1 LEDLQK
7 KSDIRSQEEQASG
20 AIDMGTNITPDY
32 MRGFLIPDLSVGLE
46 SLSPVDSS
54 YTQQTPRA
62 GRAIPQ
68 QLKTDMQIVTSG
80 DQTAKITIN
89 TEQGGYPSTSARY
102 SWEDANAVKYG
113 RDWYNIVTDWEYWI
127 YKSGVLNTVQHI
139 DAKEIQSGIIITTT
153 EETSALGS
161 FVKTY
166 KKNQGGPLSSSIT
179 LGFLAGSPTSPAFPT
194 MARLLDGSLYVIHCT
209 YTTESTVNFTAYRS
223 FDSGDN
229 WQTITTRALTD
240 NINTTA
246 YTITDIRATDSQNG
260 VISLFVTML
269 DIGAAS
275 EDVVAQ
281 YRSLDDGL
289 TYSLVGTVSLGDAT
303 EKKFHA
309 LRPIALS
316 SGGIGIVYIDS
327 TTGLRFRKSNQTN
340 VRLSSLAE
348 DPNAITIST
357 IGLKA
362 AISGNKLINGDLA
375 IYEQNEKLIVVYQ
388 SYNTGVKSGF
398 VSFNSGDTWEEIGV
412 TNPAFLPQILDCGN
426 FSDRL
431 TGIFLCAHEGRTIL
445 FGLDSASLHAVY
457 LGGFSS
463 VGYPPLYASPSI
475 TQYGKWDS
483 TWIPVALPDSS
494 SDWTTS
500 GAGSTTLSI
509 NGLDIQTTGNLRSY
523 SYSGTF
529 PVFTKNFLS
538 RFKLAVIQG
547 GTLTGDNI
555 AILYQ
560 RDNGSNSFVMSI
572 RFGSAGLA
580 ILDNGILVQSVA
592 VSMVDPVE
600 FVLLVDGEN
609 VILNYRIADSD
620 HAKSWTTVTQ
630 ALTPLASGLANS
642 YKWGHFNIAAPTLQ
656 SQWWE
661 MHVAAGISAG
671 LFDNSI
677 VPAVYPPFGSYMY
690 IDAGLSITTRSS
702 PARGEESY
710 LINPSYDY
718 PIDNIFIK
726 TTPSQKITWRS
737 KNDSLLQKIAIY
749 TDKVVQKTSETNH
762 LNNLYGFYFGN
773 INWATGKLKRWNGSA
788 WVTVQVIDNT
798 TGLTGTFTRAGATIT
813 ADSASNQFS
822 LSYNEAQKWRAILED
837 GEDKHVI
844 QILQNSEGVWGNQAT
859 NKRAVLT
866 IDTSLTDPAT
876 LPSSGSIKL
885 IPVSSTILID
895 PLSGVNIGD
904 SALMIEIDQQ
914 PTLEG
919 YFQIGTMIYGHV
931 LVMAPQYQRGRIITH
946 EPNLETYETLDGTA
960 YQRKLG
966 DGRKKISLA
975 WTEPI
980 DTTKVID
987 NDPDFWRIGTAATGS
1002 IPVASY
1008 GDAPMSVIGMS
1019 EILSESQRF
1028 VYLPFIKTGGTFQIL
1043 NRPMN
1048 HLYSR
1053 LIGDVSIDSVLGDES
1068 VNEVFRVST
1077 INIEEGV

>member
-1 LEDLQK
+1 MQK

-46 SLSPVDSS
+46 SLSPVDSV

-80 DQTAKITIN
+80 DQTEKITIN

-102 SWEDANAVKYG
+102 SWEDANGVKYG
-113 RDWYNIVTDWEYWI
+113 RDWYNIVTDWKYWI
-127 YKSGVLNTVQHI
+127 YKSVPLNTVQHI
-139 DAKEIQSGIIITTT
+139 DAKEIQSGIIITTI

-166 KKNQGGPLSSSIT
+166 KKDQGGILSSPVS
-179 LGFLAGSPTSPAFPT
+179 LGFTLASSTSPAFPT

-240 NINTTA
+240 NISTTA

-269 DIGAAS
+269 DIGSAS

-316 SGGIGIVYIDS
+316 SGGIGIAYIDS

-340 VRLSSLAE
+340 VRLSSLEE
-348 DPNAITIST
+348 DANAITISSAT
-357 IGLKA
+357 DWSV
-362 AISGNKLINGDLA
+362 ISGNKLADGDIA
-375 IYEQNEKLIVVYQ
+375 IYEQNQKLIVIAQ
-388 SYNTGVKSGF
+388 EYNTGNKKGF
-398 VSFNSGDTWEEIGV
+398 ISLDNGDTWETIATGSGFSNVMEV
-412 TNPAFLPQILDCGN
+412 GN
-426 FSDRL
+426 FADRL

-457 LGGFSS
+457 LGGYSS
-463 VGYPPLYASPSI
+463 IGYPPVSQSPSI
-475 TQYGKWDS
+475 TRYATWQS

-494 SDWTTS
+494 SNWATV
-500 GAGSTTLSI
+500 GAASATLSI

-523 SYSGTF
+523 SYVGTF
-529 PVFTKNFLS
+529 STGTQNFLS

-547 GTLTGDNI
+547 GTLTGNNI

-580 ILDNGILVQSVA
+580 ILDNGVLVQSVA

-600 FVLLVDGEN
+600 FVLMVQSEN
-609 VILNYRIADSD
+609 MILNYRIANSD
-620 HAKSWTTVTQ
+620 HAKNWTTVTQ
-630 ALTPLASGLANS
+630 TLTPLASGLTNL
-642 YKWGHFNIAAPTLQ
+642 YKFGHFNIAAPTLQ

-661 MHVAAGISAG
+661 MHVSTSTGAG

-677 VPAVYPPFGSYMY
+677 VPAVYPAFGSYMY

-718 PIDNIFIK
+718 PIDNIFIE

-844 QILQNSEGVWGNQAT
+844 QILQNTEGVWGNQAT

-946 EPNLETYETLDGTA
+946 EPNLETYETLDGTS

-987 NDPDFWRIGTAATGS
+987 NDPDFWRIGTGATGS

-1043 NRPMN
+1043 NRPMD

>member
-1 LEDLQK
+1 
-7 KSDIRSQEEQASG
+7 
-20 AIDMGTNITPDY
+20 MGTNITPDY
-32 MRGFLIPDLSVGLE
+32 MRGFLIPDLNVGLK
-46 SLSPVDSS
+46 SLSVTDSQ
-54 YTQQTPRA
+54 YTQQTSRA

-80 DQTAKITIN
+80 SQTEKITIS
-89 TEQGGYPSTSARY
+89 TEQGGYPSTNARY
-102 SWEDANAVKYG
+102 SWEDANGVKYG
-113 RDWYNIVTDWEYWI
+113 RDWYNIVSDWEYWI
-127 YKSGVLNTVQHI
+127 YKSGVLNTVKHI
-139 DAKEIQSGIIITTT
+139 DAKEIQSGVIITTT

-166 KKNQGGPLSSSIT
+166 KKDQGGVLSSPVS
-179 LGFLAGSPTSPAFPT
+179 LGFIIGTPTVSAFPT
-194 MARLLDGSLYVIHCT
+194 MAILLDGSLYVIHCT

-223 FDSGDN
+223 FDSGDT
-229 WQTITTRALTD
+229 WQKITSRALTN
-240 NINTTA
+240 NINTTL

-316 SGGIGIVYIDS
+316 AGGIGIAYIDS
-327 TTGLRFRKSNQTN
+327 TTTLRFRKSNQTN

-348 DPNAITIST
+348 DTNQITIST
-357 IGLKA
+357 LGAKA

-375 IYEQNEKLIVVYQ
+375 IYEENEKLIIIYQ
-388 SYNTGVKSGF
+388 ANNTGAKIGF
-398 VSFNSGDTWEEIGV
+398 ISFDSGDNWEEIGV
-412 TNPAFLPQILDCGN
+412 PDSASFLAQILDCGR
-426 FSDRL
+426 FADRL
-431 TGIFLCAHEGRTIL
+431 TGIFICAHEGRTIL

-463 VGYPPLYASPSI
+463 VGYPPLFASPDI
-475 TQYGKWDS
+475 TQYSNWDS
-483 TWIPVALPDSS
+483 TWIPVSLPDNSS
-494 SDWTTS
+494 YWNTV

-509 NGLDIQTTGNLRSY
+509 NGLDIQTSSNLRSY
-523 SYSGTF
+523 TYSGTF

-538 RFKLAVIQG
+538 RFKMAVIQQG
-547 GTLTGDNI
+547 VRTGDDI

-560 RDNGSNSFVMSI
+560 RDNGVNSFVMSI
-572 RFGSAGLA
+572 RFDSTGFDILNNGVLA
-580 ILDNGILVQSVA
+580 QTVSI
-592 VSMVDPVE
+592 SMVDPVE

-620 HAKSWTTVTQ
+620 HAKAWTTVTQ
-630 ALTPLASGLANS
+630 TLTLLASGLGNS
-642 YKWGHFNIAAPTLQ
+642 YKWGHLNFTASNLQ

-661 MHVAAGISAG
+661 MHVSAGVSAG

-690 IDAGLSITTRSS
+690 IDSGLSITTRSS

-710 LINPSYDY
+710 LIDPSYDY
-718 PIDNIFIK
+718 PIDNIFIE

-737 KNDSLLQKIAIY
+737 KNDSVLQKIAIF
-749 TDKVVQKTSETNH
+749 TDQVVEKTANTNH

-773 INWATGKLKRWNGSA
+773 INWATGKLKRWDGAA
-788 WVTVQVIDNT
+788 WVTVQIIDNT
-798 TGLTGTFTRAGATIT
+798 TGLTGTFTRSGATIT
-813 ADSASNQFS
+813 PGSASNQFS
-822 LSYNEAQKWRAILED
+822 LAYNEAEKWRAILVNGDDEYA
-837 GEDKHVI
+837 I
-844 QILQNSEGVWGNQAT
+844 QILQNSEGVWGNQIT

-866 IDTSLTDPAT
+866 IDTTQTDPAT

-885 IPVSSTILID
+885 IPVSATILID

-914 PTLEG
+914 ITLEG
-919 YFQIGTMIYGHV
+919 YYQIGSMIYGHV
-931 LVMAPQYQRGRIITH
+931 LVIAPQYQRGRIITH

-960 YQRKLG
+960 YQRRLG

-987 NDPDFWRIGTAATGS
+987 NDPDYWQIGTVASGS

-1019 EILSESQRF
+1019 EILSKSERF

-1043 NRPMN
+1043 NRSMN

-1053 LIGDVSIDSVLGDES
+1053 LIGDVSIDSVLGSES
-1068 VNEVFRVST
+1068 VDEVFRVST
-1077 INIEEGV
+1077 INIEEGL